1 MKNLLQIILLFL
13 GLLLNAQPLEFQGK
27 VTAVKDGDTFKILY
41 QKQEITVRLAHI
53 DSPEKKQAFGTKA
66 KQYASDLCFGKK
78 VTVKHSGKKD
88 RNGRVLGEV
97 FIGNVNIN
105 QELVKKGLAWHFK
118 KYSKSEEYAQL
129 ENSAR
134 KEKIGLWSEKSPIA
148 PWEWRKMKKTKR

>member
-1 MKNLLQIILLFL
+1 MEVSLKSHPT
-13 GLLLNAQPLEFQGK
+13 PLVG
-27 VTAVKDGDTFKILY
+27 
-41 QKQEITVRLAHI
+41 
-53 DSPEKKQAFGTKA
+53 
-66 KQYASDLCFGKK
+66 

-97 FIGNVNIN
+97 FIGNMNIN

-134 KEKIGLWSEKSPIA
+134 KEKIGLWSEKNPIA
-148 PWEWRKMKKTKR
+148 PWEWRRMKKIKH